1 MARYAMVGER
11 SRELLSWNGLVL
23 VHHDPG
29 ELEFLFAGARVIRCP
44 SSIPDG
50 HTMPVAAHP
59 ALSAVTWPLSKE
71 QFRR

>member
-1 MARYAMVGER
+1 MTRYAMVGQR
-11 SRELLSWNGLVL
+11 SKELLSFNGLVL
-23 VHHDPG
+23 IHHDAG
-29 ELEFLFAGARVIRCP
+29 ELEFLFAGAQVIRCP

-59 ALSAVTWPLSKE
+59 ALAAIRWPLSRE

>member
-11 SRELLSWNGLVL
+11 SKELLSLGGLVL
-23 VHHDPG
+23 VHHDPA

-59 ALSAVTWPLSKE
+59 GLAAVTWPLKRE

>member
-1 MARYAMVGER
+1 MARYAMVGDR
-11 SRELLSWNGLVL
+11 SRELLSWGGLVL
-23 VHHDPG
+23 VHHDPA

-44 SSIPDG
+44 PSIPDA

-59 ALSAVTWPLSKE
+59 ALAAVKWPLSKE